1 MAPRPPGDPAA
12 VIADCAL
19 ARREL
24 AWTPHHDDLDTI
36 VSNALSWERI
46 LAAKI
51 SIKSMETSEPA
62 HRTILDE
69 RSVERS

>member
-1 MAPRPPGDPAA
+1 MAARRPGDPAA

-36 VSNALSWERI
+36 VSNALSWECI
-46 LAAKI
+46 LAAKN
-51 SIKSMETSEPA
+51 SIQ
-62 HRTILDE
+62 
-69 RSVERS
+69 SVNP